1 MKRTFLCGLMVL
13 LFISSFNLSVLAS
26 SDAEV
31 TENGT
36 PLFMVVFNSQNLPEN
51 VEEIVEKAGGEI
63 TYQVPEVGV
72 IEATSDTP
80 GEFMKAIMNQKEV
93 LSIGPSLEEQ
103 LDLPDFEVAESE
115 LFKTSKEAPV
125 QNIWEDGWQWDIE
138 QVTNNGA
145 SHDLDREG
153 REDVVVAVID
163 SGFDFDHPDLADFVD
178 EEGSRTFVPGT
189 TNSWDFNSHGTH
201 VAGTIGAEGR
211 MKGVAPGVTL
221 RSYRVFGASGGAS
234 QVWITDAII
243 SAADDGADVINMSL
257 GGTRLRG
264 QWFFTD
270 PNTGEQIRGGN
281 SAADIVAYNR
291 AIRYAINKGVT
302 VVSSAGNSAQ
312 DLSNPSKVA
321 DWQNSSRTDG
331 WEAKGAVVFV
341 PAQIPGVITVSAT
354 GGGFGTDDRLAFYSN
369 YGNGAINIGAPGGD
383 LGPEDG
389 ESASKYLVLSTVPT
403 YMNFTTGRGP
413 EAKALFGSGY
423 GWKGGT
429 SMAAPQVSGAA
440 AAYIAQQYE
449 NTGVKPNP
457 MQVQTHL
464 QQTAVDTGKKGYDE
478 HYGHG
483 IVNSYNAL
491 SGIKR

>member
-1 MKRTFLCGLMVL
+1 MKKIFLYGLMAL
-13 LFISSFNLSVLAS
+13 LFISSFNLNMTNSA
-26 SDAEV
+26 AEV
-31 TENGT
+31 TENES
-36 PLFMVVFNSQNLPEN
+36 PLFMVVFNSENLPKNAED
-51 VEEIVEKAGGEI
+51 IVESAGGEV
-63 TYQVPEVGV
+63 TYQVPKAGV

-80 GEFMKAIMNQKEV
+80 GKFMNALMKHKDVQSV
-93 LSIGPSLEEQ
+93 SPSLEEQ
-103 LDLPDFEVAESE
+103 LDLPEFDIVDREFA
-115 LFKTSKEAPV
+115 TSLEANPV
-125 QNIWEDGWQWDIE
+125 ENIWEDGWQWDIE
-138 QVTNNGA
+138 QVTNDGA
-145 SHDLDREG
+145 SHDLDREA

-163 SGFDFDHPDLADFVD
+163 SGFDFNHPDLAGHVD
-178 EEGSRTFVPGT
+178 EEGSRTFVPDT
-189 TNSWDFNSHGTH
+189 TNSWDYNSHGTH

-234 QVWITDAII
+234 QIWITDAII
-243 SAADDGADVINMSL
+243 AAADDGADVINMSL

-264 QWFFTD
+264 QWFYTD
-270 PNTGEQIRGGN
+270 PATGERISGGN

-291 AIRYAINKGVT
+291 AIRYAIDKGVT

-312 DLSNPSKVA
+312 DISNPSKVG

-341 PAQIPGVITVSAT
+341 PAQIPGVVTVSAT
-354 GGGFGTDDRLAFYSN
+354 GGGFGTEDRLAFYSN
-369 YGNGAINIGAPGGD
+369 YGNGAINLGAPGGD

-403 YMNFTTGRGP
+403 YMDFTAGRGP
-413 EAKALFGSGY
+413 EAKALFGQGY

-449 NTGVKPNP
+449 ETGSKPNP
-457 MQVQTHL
+457 RQVQTHL
-464 QQTAVDTGKKGYDE
+464 QQTAVDTGKTGYDE
-478 HYGHG
+478 YYGHG
-483 IVNSYNAL
+483 IVNAYNAL
-491 SGIKR
+491 TR